1 MAWPAPF
8 PGWLLEPGGDAWPRG
23 MTVTPQ
29 GAQDPAYRPTPL
41 FLLASPA
48 RCFVAGLRGRVNWSV
63 INSTPAIHGLTFHEA
78 FSRSSMNAV
87 SSRWSATLVSSH
99 HQDQNGHPWPCFSRS
114 CPLAGS
120 AALPLPTA
128 RSERAFSLHGLASS
142 GVSCAGTELNASLWL
157 GGDNR
162 LRCLSAGSAALLPP
176 YKVGVRSRAELT
188 DRWLNSSCRACR

>member
-41 FLLASPA
+41 FLLVSPA
-48 RCFVAGLRGRVNWSV
+48 RCFVAGAVRPCESV
-63 INSTPAIHGLTFHEA
+63 GHQLYPAIHGLTFHEA

-87 SSRWSATLVSSH
+87 SSRWSATLVSLH
-99 HQDQNGHPWPCFSRS
+99 HQDQNGHPWPCFSPR
-114 CPLAGS
+114 CPWAGS
-120 AALPLPTA
+120 AALLPPDRPLRAGVFAA
-128 RSERAFSLHGLASS
+128 RACITRRLVCRNGIECLAL
-142 GVSCAGTELNASLWL
+142 V

-176 YKVGVRSRAELT
+176 YKVVC
-188 DRWLNSSCRACR
+188 DREQS